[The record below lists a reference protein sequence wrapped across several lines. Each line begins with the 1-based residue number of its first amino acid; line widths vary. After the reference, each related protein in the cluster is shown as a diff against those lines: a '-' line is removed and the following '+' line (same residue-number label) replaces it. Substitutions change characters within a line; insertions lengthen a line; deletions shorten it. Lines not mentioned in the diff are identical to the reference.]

1 MNDPLIWQLILQLI
15 FILISALFA
24 AAESALLALNP
35 AKLKSDAEDGDHRAE
50 KLLALTETPAPFL
63 AAVRT
68 GTTLAGLLGS
78 AFAALHFSGRLARW
92 LAQRCRVENSMARV
106 LQPRRTRIR
115 SAR

>member
-78 AFAALHFSGRLARW
+78 RITGK
-92 LAQRCRVENSMARV
+92 
-106 LQPRRTRIR
+106 RRKDRKKKFF
-115 SAR
+115 